1 MKFFS
6 FSSKYF
12 DLWIISDDESIDMNR
27 HSSFSSSSKA
37 SMIES
42 LKNRIRE
49 LKRLK
54 SLYHIIEQQRKISI
68 LISKKLRSLR
78 FSTKLRFL
86 TESSKKNEEKIKINF
101 FSIYSLSIDVK
112 LWILKIQNFF
122 YLQNISNSLL
132 QITCVIS
139 YFNDILKRRIQR
151 LRLAENIRFFSNWQN
166 LQLWLTINYDRQ
178 LAKLNADL
186 AMKKI
191 KMKEKERVHDFIN
204 KFKTIVTNL
213 KWNESAICST
223 FRKKLNRD
231 IFDTVYLLHSKNWSK
246 TFAVFKAL
254 THDAESHLRIEKRAY
269 EKIYNNSTNDYQ
281 RRKRIRFSNE
291 SEDSRKN
298 RNKSKIWSNRHQ
310 KNYAIKKERRKK
322 KENNLCLNCDEKN
335 HWAKNS
341 KCSNKSK
348 LRKFNNS
355 KKEQRFQSA
364 RI

>member
-1 MKFFS
+1 
-6 FSSKYF
+6 
-12 DLWIISDDESIDMNR
+12 MNR

-54 SLYHIIEQQRKISI
+54 SLHHIIEQQRKISI
-68 LISKKLRSLR
+68 LTSKELRNLR
-78 FSTKLRFL
+78 LSTKLRFL
-86 TESSKKNEEKIKINF
+86 TKSSKKNERKIKVNF
-101 FSIYSLSIDVK
+101 SSIYNLSIDVK

-151 LRLAENIRFFSNWQN
+151 LRLAEDIRFFSNWQN

-178 LAKLNADL
+178 SAKLNVDL

-191 KMKEKERVHDFIN
+191 EMKEKKRMHDFIN
-204 KFKTIVTNL
+204 RFETIVANL
-213 KWNESAICST
+213 NWNESAICST

-231 IFDTVYLLHSKNWSK
+231 IFDTVHLLHSKDWSK
-246 TFAVFKAL
+246 TFAVFKTL
-254 THDAESHLRIEKRAY
+254 THDAESHLRIEKRVY
-269 EKIYNNSTNDYQ
+269 EKVYNSSISDYQ
-281 RRKRIRFSNE
+281 KRKRVRFSNE
-291 SEDSRKN
+291 SEDSREI
-298 RNKSKIWSNRHQ
+298 RDKSKIWSNRHQ
-310 KNYAIKKERRKK
+310 EDYAIKKERRRKRK
-322 KENNLCLNCDEKN
+322 NNFCLNCDEKD
-335 HWAKNS
+335 HWTKDFR
-341 KCSNKSK
+341 CFNKSK
-348 LRKFNNS
+348 LREFNDS
-355 KKEQRFQSA
+355 KKEQRSQSA

>member
-12 DLWIISDDESIDMNR
+12 DLWVVSDDESIDMNR
-27 HSSFSSSSKA
+27 HNSFNSSSKT

-42 LKNRIRE
+42 LKNRIRK

-54 SLYHIIEQQRKISI
+54 SLHHIIEQQRKISI
-68 LISKKLRSLR
+68 LISKELRNLRLSTRLRS
-78 FSTKLRFL
+78 FTK
-86 TESSKKNEEKIKINF
+86 SNKKNERKIKVNF
-101 FSIYSLSIDVK
+101 SSIYSLSIDVK

-132 QITCVIS
+132 QIICVIS

-151 LRLAENIRFFSNWQN
+151 FRLAEDIRFFSNWQN

-178 LAKLNADL
+178 SAKLNVDL

-191 KMKEKERVHDFIN
+191 KMREEKKVHDFIN
-204 KFKTIVTNL
+204 KFETIVANL

-223 FRKKLNRD
+223 FKKKLNRD
-231 IFDTVYLLHSKNWSK
+231 IFDTVHLLHSRDWSK

-254 THDAESHLRIEKRAY
+254 THDAENHLRIEKRAY
-269 EKIYNNSTNDYQ
+269 EKVYNNSTSDYQ
-281 RRKRIRFSNE
+281 KRKRIRFSRK
-291 SEDSRKN
+291 SEDSRKI
-298 RNKSKIWSNRHQ
+298 RNKLKIWSNRHQ
-310 KNYAIKKERRKK
+310 EDYAIKKERRKK
-322 KENNLCLNCDEKN
+322 RKNNFCLNCDEKN
-335 HWAKNS
+335 HWTKDF
-341 KCSNKSK
+341 KCFNKSK
-348 LRKFNNS
+348 LKKFNDS
-355 KKEQRFQSA
+355 KKEQRSQST